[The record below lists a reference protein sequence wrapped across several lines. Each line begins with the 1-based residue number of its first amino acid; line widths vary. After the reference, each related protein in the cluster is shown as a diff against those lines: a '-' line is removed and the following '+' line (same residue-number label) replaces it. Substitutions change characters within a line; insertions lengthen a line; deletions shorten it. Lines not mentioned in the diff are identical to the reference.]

1 MYRAVMI
8 CDLNNPISVAY
19 SKIALDTWKDVKNVE
34 VERFQCYTP
43 DTLDSAPF
51 KINWGRYSSAGKYK
65 KNRHEITPTEK
76 SCLTSMF
83 HWWKHIAETD
93 ERVIILEHDAY
104 VTNPKKLMD
113 LVDFIPQSDL
123 WCPGIA
129 MECAT
134 LSPHFAKY
142 CMKKWLTLRDR
153 IDAGPM
159 AELWTA
165 ISEYKSMK
173 ERFNGKLERQLL
185 QQMGL
190 EKRKAVVWP
199 TIHSRNLLGQGN
211 DLNRLIRGD
220 LGLQNAPVTQCYYPG
235 KNTLVHHDK
244 LGDLTAGY
252 SGGTLRQMHIL
263 ETLYE
268 RKTEESSD

>member
-19 SKIALDTWKDVKNVE
+19 SKIALDTWKEVKNVE

-43 DTLDSAPF
+43 ATLETADF
-51 KINWGRYSSAGKYK
+51 NINWGKYSSAGKYK

-83 HWWKHIAETD
+83 HWWKHIAETG
-93 ERVIILEHDAY
+93 ENVIILEHDAY

-113 LVDFIPQSDL
+113 LVDFIPESDL

-129 MECAT
+129 MECCT
-134 LSPHFAKY
+134 LSPHFAQY
-142 CMKKWLTLRDR
+142 CMKKWLKLQDR

-165 ISEYKSMK
+165 IGEYKKMLAK
-173 ERFNGKLERQLL
+173 DDNKLEKIILRKLDK
-185 QQMGL
+185 
-190 EKRKAVVWP
+190 EKRKSILWP
-199 TIHSRNLLGQGN
+199 TIHSRKMIGHGNNL
-211 DLNRLIRGD
+211 DRLIRGD
-220 LGLQNAPVTQCYYPG
+220 LGLQNAPLTQCYYPG
-235 KNTLVHHDK
+235 KNTLVHHKK

-252 SGGTLRQMHIL
+252 SDGTLRQMHIL
-263 ETLYE
+263 ENLYE